1 MSASR
6 ILELDLVTQAA
17 AEAIQ
22 TQLRTEVRQRILDI
36 LQKDLDSIVKTVV
49 EQVTSRV
56 TAYVDPMRYNTEL
69 HVLSELRDLRKP
81 TCVS

>member
-22 TQLRTEVRQRILDI
+22 TQLRGEVRKRILDI
-36 LQKDLDSIVKTVV
+36 LQKDLENIVTTIVA
-49 EQVTSRV
+49 QVTNRV
-56 TAYVDPMRYNTEL
+56 EAYVDPMRYSTEL
-69 HVLSELRDLRKP
+69 RVLSELRDLRKP
-81 TCVS
+81 SCVG